1 MNLKGKG
8 RYTYLLVGALLLFV
22 VALLMLAMRNTSH
35 IGSVLI
41 VCFLCA
47 SLGVR
52 GFQATKG
59 LSFTLLI
66 LAVVTTAL
74 SYPDYFLE
82 MNGFELAE
90 LITPL
95 IQLIM
100 FGMGTSMGLRD
111 FIALAKAPKSV
122 LVGVVAQ
129 FSLMP
134 LIAFFLA
141 SVSGFSSEISAGLI
155 LLGCAPV
162 SVASPVMAYLAR
174 ANVALCITIVS
185 VTTLLAPLVIPL
197 LMKVYA
203 GGFIPIAVVDM
214 MWGIVKMVLLP
225 IGAGLLFNKF
235 LHGRARWL
243 DASMPLVS
251 MGGIALIVAIIM
263 AAGRESL
270 LSMGLLLV
278 GAVLL
283 LNLAGYLA
291 AYWMARLFRL
301 QEQDCRT
308 ISITTG
314 MQNAGLVSGIAK
326 EMGKIATVGLASAVY
341 GPLMGFTSSVLA
353 SYWSGK
359 KTENLLANDAVADK
373 KYSYQ
378 SMEKVKD
385 KE

>member
-1 MNLKGKG
+1 
-8 RYTYLLVGALLLFV
+8 
-22 VALLMLAMRNTSH
+22 
-35 IGSVLI
+35 
-41 VCFLCA
+41 
-47 SLGVR
+47 
-52 GFQATKG
+52 
-59 LSFTLLI
+59 
-66 LAVVTTAL
+66 
-74 SYPDYFLE
+74 
-82 MNGFELAE
+82 
-90 LITPL
+90 
-95 IQLIM
+95 
-100 FGMGTSMGLRD
+100 
-111 FIALAKAPKSV
+111 
-122 LVGVVAQ
+122 
-129 FSLMP
+129 
-134 LIAFFLA
+134 
-141 SVSGFSSEISAGLI
+141 
-155 LLGCAPV
+155 
-162 SVASPVMAYLAR
+162 MAYLAR

-326 EMGKIATVGLASAVY
+326 EMGKIATVGLASAVC

>member
-326 EMGKIATVGLASAVY
+326 EMGKIATVGLASAVC

>member
-8 RYTYLLVGALLLFV
+8 RCTYLLAGALLLFV

-35 IGSVLI
+35 LGPVLI
-41 VCFLCA
+41 ACFLCA

-66 LAVVTTAL
+66 LAVVATAL
-74 SYPDYFLE
+74 NYPAYFLE

-100 FGMGTSMGLRD
+100 FGMGTSMGVRD

-134 LIAFFLA
+134 TIAFFLA
-141 SVSGFSSEISAGLI
+141 SVNGFSSEISAGLI

-162 SVASPVMAYLAR
+162 SVASPVMAYLAK

-197 LMKVYA
+197 LMKLYA
-203 GGFIPIAVVDM
+203 GGFIPIAVFDM

-243 DASMPLVS
+243 DVSMPLVS
-251 MGGIALIVAIIM
+251 MAGIAFIVAIIM

-270 LSMGLLLV
+270 LNMGLLLV

-301 QEQDCRT
+301 KEQDCRT

-326 EMGKIATVGLASAVY
+326 EMGKIATVGLASAVC

-359 KTENLLANDAVADK
+359 KNKRLPADAATANK
-373 KYSYQ
+373 STSL
-378 SMEKVKD
+378 SMERAD
-385 KE
+385 QQD

>member
-41 VCFLCA
+41 ACFLCA

-74 SYPDYFLE
+74 SYPEYFLE

-326 EMGKIATVGLASAVY
+326 EMGKIATVGLASAVC